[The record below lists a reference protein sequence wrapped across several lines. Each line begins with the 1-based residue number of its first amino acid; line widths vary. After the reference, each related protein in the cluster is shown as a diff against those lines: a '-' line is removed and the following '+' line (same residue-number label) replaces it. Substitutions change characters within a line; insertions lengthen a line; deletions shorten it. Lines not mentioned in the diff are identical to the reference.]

1 MRKKKLAY
9 NEYSAL
15 RGKVWDKKMWL
26 VYSPNYHYQ
35 CTTKVWFANR
45 DAAILWLKRYGE
57 QFRVYR
63 LCRAENGNQVTIIN
77 GFVYFCGPNHA
88 MNSAESKQTASF
100 ATRNN

>member
-15 RGKVWDKKMWL
+15 RGKVWDKKVWL
-26 VYSPNYHYQ
+26 VYSPDYHYQ
-35 CTTKVWFANR
+35 DTTKVWFSSR
-45 DAAILWLKRYGE
+45 DAAISWLKRYGE

-63 LCRAENGNQVTIIN
+63 LCRAENGRMVMVVN
-77 GFVYFCGPNHA
+77 GFVYFPD
-88 MNSAESKQTASF
+88 SKPLYTAESKQTASF